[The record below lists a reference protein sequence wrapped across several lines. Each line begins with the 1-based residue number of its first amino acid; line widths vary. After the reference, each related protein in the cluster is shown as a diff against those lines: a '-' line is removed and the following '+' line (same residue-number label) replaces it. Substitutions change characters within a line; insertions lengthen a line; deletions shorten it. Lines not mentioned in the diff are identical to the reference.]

1 MYIFLDI
8 KLSVSWYAEKSIDIN
23 IFLKTLY
30 NDGIILH
37 GKCFVSDNEA
47 FQLGM
52 IWLV

>member
-8 KLSVSWYAEKSIDIN
+8 KLSVSQYAEKSMDIN
-23 IFLKTLY
+23 IFLKTL
-30 NDGIILH
+30 ND
-37 GKCFVSDNEA
+37 CNVASEMVFSSDNEV